1 MNDLKL
7 NVGQVIGEMKLQL
20 RQNFDNWSILLSLLI
35 TIPFTLFGDTFRSIL
50 SKSKSENIN
59 QNLVNSRIVYFV
71 NVTNIMEVN
80 HQDI

>member
-20 RQNFDNWSILLSLLI
+20 RQNFANWSMLLSLLI

>member
-20 RQNFDNWSILLSLLI
+20 RQNFANWSMLLSLLI
-35 TIPFTLFGDTFRSIL
+35 TIPFTLFGDTLRSIL

>member
-35 TIPFTLFGDTFRSIL
+35 TIPFTLFGDTLRSIL

-80 HQDI
+80 HQHI

>member
-35 TIPFTLFGDTFRSIL
+35 TIPFTLFGDTLRSIL